1 MESTLSLQT
10 NLYPRL
16 TPAGAFYA
24 VSSDTPSAGKTLLHG
39 LLKADP
45 GEVVSSE
52 KLLAWADT
60 SDIDTA
66 LNLLYRLQKL
76 EFLYGDENSDSD
88 GINFAD
94 EQLPLLMEQL
104 SGSGKALLVD
114 RNGLYLANANFHHE
128 AAEELGLLAAEVA
141 QMEKKHRLLVRNN
154 LYINNNAWGVCDPS
168 GQSELTFFPLYI
180 GSTKL
185 ILVVGGIPDLSKE
198 AFVTLVRILYR
209 RYSNRM

>member
-1 MESTLSLQT
+1 MRTKWS
-10 NLYPRL
+10 
-16 TPAGAFYA
+16 A
-24 VSSDTPSAGKTLLHG
+24 VRSCSR
-39 LLKADP
+39 
-45 GEVVSSE
+45 
-52 KLLAWADT
+52 ADT
-60 SDIDTA
+60 ADIDTA

-76 EFLYGDENSDSD
+76 EFLYGDENGHSD
-88 GINFAD
+88 GINLSD

-128 AAEELGLLAAEVA
+128 SEEELGLLAAEVA
-141 QMEKKHRLLVRNN
+141 QMEKKYRLLIRNN

-180 GSTKL
+180 GSTKF
-185 ILVVGGIPDLSKE
+185 ILVIAGIPDLSKE

-209 RYSNRM
+209 RYSNRV

>member
-45 GEVVSSE
+45 GEVVSS
-52 KLLAWADT
+52 
-60 SDIDTA
+60 DTA

-76 EFLYGDENSDSD
+76 EFLYGDENGDSD

-209 RYSNRM
+209 RYSNRV

>member
-1 MESTLSLQT
+1 MESTLSLQA

-24 VSSDTPSAGKTLLHG
+24 VSSDAPSAGKTLLHS
-39 LLKADP
+39 LLKADAD
-45 GEVVSSE
+45 EMVSSE
-52 KLLAWADT
+52 KLRTWADT
-60 SDIDTA
+60 ADIDTA

-76 EFLYGDENSDSD
+76 EFLYGDENGHSD
-88 GINFAD
+88 GINLSD

-141 QMEKKHRLLVRNN
+141 QMEKKYRLLIKNN

-180 GSTKL
+180 GSTKF
-185 ILVVGGIPDLSKE
+185 ILVIGGIPDLGKE

-209 RYSNRM
+209 RYSNRV

>member
-76 EFLYGDENSDSD
+76 EFLYGDEMVILTVLICRRTIAVVD
-88 GINFAD
+88 GT
-94 EQLPLLMEQL
+94 
-104 SGSGKALLVD
+104 V
-114 RNGLYLANANFHHE
+114 
-128 AAEELGLLAAEVA
+128 
-141 QMEKKHRLLVRNN
+141 VRQ
-154 LYINNNAWGVCDPS
+154 W
-168 GQSELTFFPLYI
+168 
-180 GSTKL
+180 
-185 ILVVGGIPDLSKE
+185 
-198 AFVTLVRILYR
+198 
-209 RYSNRM
+209 

>member
-24 VSSDTPSAGKTLLHG
+24 VSSDAPSASKNLLHA

-45 GEVVSSE
+45 TEVVSSE

-60 SDIDTA
+60 GDIDTA

-76 EFLYGDENSDSD
+76 EFLYGDED
-88 GINFAD
+88 GAAEGIHLAD

-154 LYINNNAWGVCDPS
+154 LYINNNAWGVCDPT

-180 GSTKL
+180 GASKFM
-185 ILVVGGIPDLSKE
+185 LVIGGTPDLNKE
-198 AFVTLVRILYR
+198 AFVTLVQILYR
-209 RYSNRM
+209 RYDSRQ